1 MTNDKRCILAP
12 HCANAGGPKCNALC
26 GAWIGIHGHDGRGG
40 RAAAAGLP
48 ADYARYTL
56 ANSPLSDVKVTTS
69 QRDDGP
75 PKTHV
80 ASAWLGHYA
89 KTMSRQFE
97 TEGSGESVARRI
109 KSLYLYSAEPGTG
122 KTTTAAALV
131 NEYIT
136 HHYIGAIR
144 RGLQPD
150 ERPAYFLDVNAW
162 QTAYN
167 LATMTDN
174 AAELAAVQAQMRIAA
189 AVPFCVLDDV
199 GVRSATE
206 SFRSMLHTIVNARM
220 MAGLPTVYTSNV
232 LLADLSTVFDRRLAD
247 RVRDMCV
254 EVRFEGES
262 KRGLRKTA

>member
-26 GAWIGIHGHDGRGG
+26 GAWIGVHGHDGRGG

-56 ANSPLSDVKVTTS
+56 ANSPARTE
-69 QRDDGP
+69 Q
-75 PKTHV
+75 PKAYRNV
-80 ASAWLGHYA
+80 ELYA
-89 KTMSRQFE
+89 HTFARQFE
-97 TEGSGESVARRI
+97 TETGADKRI

-136 HHYIGAIR
+136 HHYIGAIK
-144 RGLQPD
+144 RGIQPE
-150 ERPAYFLDVNAW
+150 ERPAYFLDLNAW

-189 AVPFCVLDDV
+189 SVPFCVLDDV

-206 SFRSMLHTIVNARM
+206 SFRAMLHTIVNARM